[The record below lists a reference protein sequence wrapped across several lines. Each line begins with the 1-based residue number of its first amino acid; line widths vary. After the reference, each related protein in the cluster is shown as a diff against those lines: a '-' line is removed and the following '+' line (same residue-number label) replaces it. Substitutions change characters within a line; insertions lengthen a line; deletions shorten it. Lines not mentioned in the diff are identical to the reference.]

1 VEEPLAIAVAAGS
14 VVLGARSWAA
24 RGGRTSARP
33 VLLVHGLS
41 SNARTWDGVSRR
53 LAEAGHEVAA
63 VDQRG
68 HGRSEQTDDGYTTE
82 ACATDLAALVDKLG
96 WTGDRA
102 PVVAGQSWGGNV
114 VLDLAARHGGV
125 AGIALVDGGWI
136 RLAGRFGSFDEC
148 WKALAPPVFDG
159 VRADAMAERM
169 AQWHRDWSPEAVS
182 GTLGNFEQLADG
194 TVRPWLR
201 REHHRDIVRSL
212 YEADPDAL
220 YPRVDV
226 PVLLAPAVAD
236 GPDDKRDAVANA
248 LARLPDAQVEWY
260 VGADHDLHCQQPER
274 LAADLLH
281 LVSRAEEKRSS

>member
-1 VEEPLAIAVAAGS
+1 MAAYDDEIRLPGGPRLALRRRDGAGRPL
-14 VVLGARSWAA
+14 
-24 RGGRTSARP
+24 
-33 VLLVHGLS
+33 LLVHGLS
-41 SNARTWDGVSRR
+41 SNARTWDGVARH

-68 HGRSEQTDDGYTTE
+68 HGHSEQTDDGYSTE
-82 ACATDLAALVDKLG
+82 TCADDLAALIDKLG
-96 WTGDRA
+96 WTGQRA

-125 AGIALVDGGWI
+125 AGVALVDGGWI
-136 RLAGRFGSFDEC
+136 RLAGRFASFDEC

-159 VRADAMAERM
+159 VRADAMAARM
-169 AQWHRDWSPEAVS
+169 AQWHRDWSPEAVA
-182 GTLGNFEQLADG
+182 GTLANFEQLADG

-201 REHHRDIVRSL
+201 REHHREIVRSL
-212 YEADPDAL
+212 YEADPDSL

-236 GPDDKRDAVANA
+236 GHDDKRDAVGNA
-248 LARLPDAQVEWY
+248 LALLPDAQVEWY

-274 LAADLLH
+274 LAADLRQ
-281 LVSRAEEKRSS
+281 LVSRA